1 MKGAM
6 FSKNNPANRYPGYR
20 CNSLSNC
27 YLKDSAFFVLY
38 FTIDLHTAF
47 NLVDRNRD
55 GRVTVNEL
63 QFMLKKLGI
72 HVKDEIINELV
83 KEASHSGKFSI
94 LFLFYFYSIQ
104 LIIV

>member
-1 MKGAM
+1 M
-6 FSKNNPANRYPGYR
+6 
-20 CNSLSNC
+20 
-27 YLKDSAFFVLY
+27 
-38 FTIDLHTAF
+38 HTAF

-83 KEASHSGKFSI
+83 KEASHSGKF
-94 LFLFYFYSIQ
+94 
-104 LIIV
+104 